1 MTSQSRRLGQHSF
14 DRSADRM
21 FGGVSIL
28 SLRIGDS
35 ILIKQPVPSKPSA
48 PLKVVSKDQR

>member
-1 MTSQSRRLGQHSF
+1 MFQGLEAVMTSQSRRVGRHSF

-21 FGGVSIL
+21 FGGVSIF

-35 ILIKQPVPSKPSA
+35 ILIKQPVP
-48 PLKVVSKDQR
+48 